1 MCTDGAAASAGRPRR
16 PASDTRTPFV
26 VGLVGPAGSGKSTL
40 ARALALGGARVLD
53 ADRYGHELGDR
64 DPAVRVALTAE
75 YGPGVYR
82 GDGTLDRA
90 QVAAK
95 VFTDTAAL
103 ARLNALMHPRILERL
118 RAEIAS
124 AERERF
130 TGTVIV
136 DAALLLD
143 WAFEREC
150 DAVVAVVAPRALQVE
165 RLRATRGWSAAEAE
179 RRLALARTNERFAEA
194 ADAVVVNDGREP
206 DAVAALAAAI
216 ARLAAMRGG
225 VR

>member
-1 MCTDGAAASAGRPRR
+1 
-16 PASDTRTPFV
+16 
-26 VGLVGPAGSGKSTL
+26 
-40 ARALALGGARVLD
+40 
-53 ADRYGHELGDR
+53 
-64 DPAVRVALTAE
+64 
-75 YGPGVYR
+75 
-82 GDGTLDRA
+82 
-90 QVAAK
+90 
-95 VFTDTAAL
+95 
-103 ARLNALMHPRILERL
+103 MHPRILERL